1 MAPSSRSRKK
11 RSSTLRAYSP
21 PFWRDV
27 MFWIAAGL
35 SLLIG
40 ILIVIVMF
48 MLLSTPRT
56 DKGWAWTIGFFVV
69 GTWIGFVIL
78 SLGLNTARGVDRG
91 AKEAD
96 AARGDRFEEQGR
108 KAGKV
113 VGSGLAKVT
122 GRSKTTPVSTEQE
135 HSAANEP
142 QSTEPKPTL
151 DDAARSLGMMVG
163 RRLGSRKDKS

>member
-1 MAPSSRSRKK
+1 
-11 RSSTLRAYSP
+11 
-21 PFWRDV
+21 

-40 ILIVIVMF
+40 ILIVIVLF

-69 GTWIGFVIL
+69 GAWIGFVIL
-78 SLGLNTARGVDRG
+78 SLGLNTARGIDRG

-135 HSAANEP
+135 HSAANES
-142 QSTEPKPTL
+142 QSSEPKPTL

-163 RRLGSRKDKS
+163 RRLGSRKDKP

>member
-1 MAPSSRSRKK
+1 
-11 RSSTLRAYSP
+11 
-21 PFWRDV
+21 

-40 ILIVIVMF
+40 ILIVIVLF

-78 SLGLNTARGVDRG
+78 SLGLNTARGIDRG

-122 GRSKTTPVSTEQE
+122 GRSKTTPVSTEQRW
-135 HSAANEP
+135 A
-142 QSTEPKPTL
+142 
-151 DDAARSLGMMVG
+151 
-163 RRLGSRKDKS
+163 

>member
-1 MAPSSRSRKK
+1 
-11 RSSTLRAYSP
+11 
-21 PFWRDV
+21 

-40 ILIVIVMF
+40 ILIVIVLF

-78 SLGLNTARGVDRG
+78 SLGLNTARGIDRG
-91 AKEAD
+91 AKEAN

-122 GRSKTTPVSTEQE
+122 GRSKTTPVSTERE

-142 QSTEPKPTL
+142 QSSEPKPTL

-163 RRLGSRKDKS
+163 RRLGGRKDKS

>member
-1 MAPSSRSRKK
+1 
-11 RSSTLRAYSP
+11 
-21 PFWRDV
+21 

-78 SLGLNTARGVDRG
+78 SLGLNTARGIDRG

-122 GRSKTTPVSTEQE
+122 GRSKTTPVSTQQE
-135 HSAANEP
+135 HSAASEP
-142 QSTEPKPTL
+142 QSSEPKPTL
-151 DDAARSLGMMVG
+151 DDAARSLGMMIG
-163 RRLGSRKDKS
+163 RRLGGRKEKS

>member
-1 MAPSSRSRKK
+1 
-11 RSSTLRAYSP
+11 
-21 PFWRDV
+21 

-78 SLGLNTARGVDRG
+78 SLGLNTARGIDRG
-91 AKEAD
+91 TKEAD

-135 HSAANEP
+135 HSAASEP
-142 QSTEPKPTL
+142 QSSEPKPTL

-163 RRLGSRKDKS
+163 RRLGSRKDKP

>member
-1 MAPSSRSRKK
+1 
-11 RSSTLRAYSP
+11 
-21 PFWRDV
+21 

-40 ILIVIVMF
+40 ILIVIVLF

-56 DKGWAWTIGFFVV
+56 DNGWAWTIALFAISV
-69 GTWIGFVIL
+69 WIGFIIL
-78 SLGLNTARGVDRG
+78 SLGLNTARGIDRG
-91 AKEAD
+91 TKQAD
-96 AARGDRFEEQGR
+96 AARGDRFEEHGR

-122 GRSKTTPVSTEQE
+122 GRSTTTPVSSAKE
-135 HSAANEP
+135 HSAASEP
-142 QSTEPKPTL
+142 QSSEPKPTL

-163 RRLGSRKDKS
+163 RRLGDRKDKP

>member
-1 MAPSSRSRKK
+1 
-11 RSSTLRAYSP
+11 
-21 PFWRDV
+21 
-27 MFWIAAGL
+27 MFWIASGL

-40 ILIVIVMF
+40 ILIVIVLF

-78 SLGLNTARGVDRG
+78 SLGLNTARGIDRG
-91 AKEAD
+91 VKEAD
-96 AARGDRFEEQGR
+96 AARGDRLEEQGR

-122 GRSKTTPVSTEQE
+122 GRSKTTPVSSEKE
-135 HSAANEP
+135 HSAASEP
-142 QSTEPKPTL
+142 QSSEPKPTL

-163 RRLGSRKDKS
+163 RRLGGRKDKP

>member
-1 MAPSSRSRKK
+1 
-11 RSSTLRAYSP
+11 
-21 PFWRDV
+21 

-40 ILIVIVMF
+40 ILIVIVLF

-78 SLGLNTARGVDRG
+78 SLGLNTARGIDRG

-96 AARGDRFEEQGR
+96 AARGDRFEEHGR

-122 GRSKTTPVSTEQE
+122 GRSTTTPVSSAKE
-135 HSAANEP
+135 HSTASEP
-142 QSTEPKPTL
+142 QSSEPKPTL

-163 RRLGSRKDKS
+163 RRLGGRKDKP

>member
-1 MAPSSRSRKK
+1 
-11 RSSTLRAYSP
+11 
-21 PFWRDV
+21 

-78 SLGLNTARGVDRG
+78 SLGLNTARGIDRG

-122 GRSKTTPVSTEQE
+122 GRSKTTPVSSEQE
-135 HSAANEP
+135 HSAANES

-163 RRLGSRKDKS
+163 RRLGSRKDKP

>member
-1 MAPSSRSRKK
+1 
-11 RSSTLRAYSP
+11 
-21 PFWRDV
+21 

-78 SLGLNTARGVDRG
+78 SLGLNTARGIDRG

>member
-1 MAPSSRSRKK
+1 
-11 RSSTLRAYSP
+11 
-21 PFWRDV
+21 

-78 SLGLNTARGVDRG
+78 SLGLNTARGIDRG

-122 GRSKTTPVSTEQE
+122 GRSKTTPVSTQQE
-135 HSAANEP
+135 HSAASEP

-163 RRLGSRKDKS
+163 RRIGNRKDKP

>member
-1 MAPSSRSRKK
+1 
-11 RSSTLRAYSP
+11 
-21 PFWRDV
+21 

-78 SLGLNTARGVDRG
+78 SLGLNTARGIDRG
-91 AKEAD
+91 AKEAE

-135 HSAANEP
+135 HPAATEP
-142 QSTEPKPTL
+142 QSSEPKPTL

-163 RRLGSRKDKS
+163 RRLGGRKDKS

>member
-1 MAPSSRSRKK
+1 
-11 RSSTLRAYSP
+11 
-21 PFWRDV
+21 

-78 SLGLNTARGVDRG
+78 SLGLNTARGIDRG

-135 HSAANEP
+135 HSAASEP
-142 QSTEPKPTL
+142 QSSEPKPTL

-163 RRLGSRKDKS
+163 RRLGGRKDKS

>member
-1 MAPSSRSRKK
+1 
-11 RSSTLRAYSP
+11 
-21 PFWRDV
+21 

-40 ILIVIVMF
+40 ILIVIVLF

-78 SLGLNTARGVDRG
+78 SLGLNTARGIDRG

-122 GRSKTTPVSTEQE
+122 GRSKTAPVSTDQE
-135 HSAANEP
+135 HSGADEP
-142 QSTEPKPTL
+142 QSSEPKPTL

-163 RRLGSRKDKS
+163 RRLGSRKDKP

>member
-1 MAPSSRSRKK
+1 
-11 RSSTLRAYSP
+11 
-21 PFWRDV
+21 

-40 ILIVIVMF
+40 ILIVIVLF

-78 SLGLNTARGVDRG
+78 SLGLNTARGIDRG
-91 AKEAD
+91 AKEAN

-113 VGSGLAKVT
+113 VGSGLAKVI

-135 HSAANEP
+135 HSAASEP
-142 QSTEPKPTL
+142 QSSEPKPTL